1 MQPCLLLEEG
11 KAGLSASSG
20 DARRCFHCGLPLP
33 VPATLSVDIFGASR
47 AMCCAGCAAV
57 AQSII
62 AAGLS
67 SFYEKRENF
76 PDSPGEVVPGFLP
89 GAGVLD
95 RPEIQ
100 KDFVTRPSEHELEA
114 ALILEGINCPAC
126 VWLNETHLARM
137 AGVVAVQ
144 INYTTRR
151 ARVRWDAR
159 VTRLSAIL
167 SHIAAIGYRAWPYSV
182 EALELSRRREK
193 RGALLHLAVA
203 GLGMMQV
210 MMYAVPAYLAGE
222 GEMSR
227 DIEGLMRW
235 TSFALT
241 VPVVGWSASTFFQG
255 AFRDLRHA
263 RVGMDVPVA
272 LGISVAFVASTIAT
286 IAGEG
291 PVYFDSIAMFVFF
304 LLGGR
309 YLEMNA
315 RHKAAEFME
324 FLSRSMPATASRLVN
339 FPLCMNTEETA
350 AGSLNPGDRV
360 LVRPGGHFP
369 ADGRIEQGNTDA
381 DESLLTGESRLV
393 PKPEG
398 TEVIGGTLNRT
409 HPVVVNVEKV
419 GAQTML
425 SGIVGLMERAGRE
438 RPRIQEITD
447 RVSGYFVGFVLLAA
461 MATVLYWMSVD
472 PGRALPI
479 MVSVLVATCPCA
491 LSLAT
496 PLVQA
501 VATATMA
508 RMGLIVTRAR
518 AMERLAKAD
527 VFVFDKTG
535 TLTAGAPVVAEVRT
549 FGTHQRSLALA
560 IASALEKSSEHP
572 TARAIV
578 AEAGDSTLAATRLQA
593 HAGEGIEGYVEG
605 QRTRIGNRRFVEF
618 LTGPLPKLKS
628 DMTQVWLGRENTAV
642 AVFLLEDS
650 IRQDAPGLIGSLIR
664 QGARVV
670 LASGDSQAAVERI
683 SQATGIH
690 EAHAGM
696 LPEGKRELVRA
707 LQAQGAIVA
716 MIGDGVND
724 APVLAQAQ
732 VSIAMGGGSALAHS
746 AADMV
751 LVSGRLMDLSR
762 GQLFSKRA
770 LGIVRQNL
778 FWAFAYNLAIV
789 PLAVTGWLTPWM
801 AAIGM
806 SASSLFVVLNALRAR
821 HGGRGT
827 RHEKNAT
834 NTFSPLTSHLVP
846 RVRS

>member
-1 MQPCLLLEEG
+1 MQPSRLRDQG
-11 KAGLSASSG
+11 NAAVSVPPG
-20 DARRCFHCGLPLP
+20 DIRRCFHCGLDLQVP
-33 VPATLSVDIFGASR
+33 VTHSVEIFGASR

-57 AQSII
+57 AQSIV
-62 AAGLS
+62 AAGLTD
-67 SFYEKRENF
+67 FYEKRENF
-76 PDSPGEVVPGFLP
+76 PDSPGAVVPGFLSR
-89 GAGVLD
+89 ADALD

-100 KDFVTRPSEHELEA
+100 KDFVSRPSEHEREA
-114 ALILEGINCPAC
+114 ALILEGITCPAC
-126 VWLNETHLARM
+126 VWLNETHLAQL

-151 ARVRWDAR
+151 ARVRWDDR
-159 VTRLSAIL
+159 ETRLSAIL
-167 SHIAAIGYRAWPYSV
+167 DHIGAIGYRAWPYSV
-182 EALELSRRREK
+182 EALELSRNREK
-193 RGALLHLAVA
+193 RRALLQLAVA

-227 DIEGLMRW
+227 DIEALMRW
-235 TSFALT
+235 TSFALS
-241 VPVVGWSASTFFQG
+241 VPVVAWSASTFFQG

-286 IAGEG
+286 FAGEG
-291 PVYFDSIAMFVFF
+291 PVYFDSIVMFVFF

-309 YLEMNA
+309 FLELNA
-315 RHKAAEFME
+315 RHKAAEFIE

-339 FPLCMNTEETA
+339 FPLCMNTEEVA
-350 AGSLNPGDRV
+350 AGSLIPGDRV
-360 LVRPGGHFP
+360 LVRPGSHFP
-369 ADGRIEQGNTDA
+369 ADGSIEQGNTDA
-381 DESLLTGESRLV
+381 DESLLTGESRPV

-398 TEVIGGTLNRT
+398 AAVIGGTVNRT
-409 HPVVVNVEKV
+409 QPVVMNVQKV
-419 GAQTML
+419 GPETML

-447 RVSGYFVGFVLLAA
+447 RVSGYFVAFVLLAA
-461 MATVLYWMSVD
+461 MATAWYWLSVD

-501 VATATMA
+501 VATATLA

-518 AMERLAKAD
+518 AIERLAKAD

-535 TLTAGAPVVAEVRT
+535 TLTIGVPVMAEVRI
-549 FGTHQRSLALA
+549 FGTHQRSRALA
-560 IASALEKSSEHP
+560 IAAALEKSSEHP
-572 TARAIV
+572 AARAIV
-578 AEAGDSTLAATRLQA
+578 AGAGDATLTATRLQA
-593 HAGEGIEGYVEG
+593 HAGEGIEADVEG

-618 LTGPLPKLKS
+618 LTGPLPELKS

-650 IRQDAPGLIGSLIR
+650 IRRDAPELIGTLIR

-670 LASGDSQAAVERI
+670 LASGDSQATVAKI
-683 SQATGIH
+683 SQATGIS

-696 LPEGKRELVRA
+696 SPDGKRDLVREF
-707 LQAQGAIVA
+707 QAQGAIVA

-732 VSIAMGGGSALAHS
+732 VSIAMGGGSALAHC

-751 LVSGRLMDLSR
+751 LVSGHLMDLSR
-762 GQLFSKRA
+762 SQKFSKRA

-778 FWAFAYNLAIV
+778 FWAFAYNIAIL

-806 SASSLFVVLNALRAR
+806 SASSLLVVLNALRAR
-821 HGGRGT
+821 HEGRGT
-827 RHEKNAT
+827 RYEKNAT
-834 NTFSPLTSHLVP
+834 NCFSPRTSHLVP
-846 RVRS
+846 RVRI